1 MEKLAAYLYRTHEGL
16 ALLNGFLGTPLA
28 LRHPVSVVDVIE
40 QKFHVAA
47 ALKAEHALHDWALTE
62 TAWAQR
68 GRLRAGPFEFS
79 YDYQRA
85 DLEVCGPSFY
95 QFDSSAAA
103 NETIYTSSG
112 MAAISALLLACVRL
126 MSEADILA
134 LPGSYGETLELIESY
149 ARQLRLVRLKSSP
162 GEIAARAGR
171 LRILLFDS
179 CAPAAAF
186 EASLHCARPRLDL
199 VIFDTTCFSSGS
211 GRIRRVLSWAR
222 RWEIPIVL
230 VRSHTKLDSL
240 GLEYGRLGSAVFVAC
255 ENRVA
260 PARQQQLKD
269 LAMEMR
275 NAVRLFGGAA
285 LPAHF
290 PPYVGTKAYRA
301 LTDKRVAAILRN
313 SRRTAHHF
321 ASALPGSTAELHFAH
336 GLYVTLAPARMLD
349 EQQTKQMAADL
360 CGDLKKAG
368 LPLRHAGSFGFDFG
382 AAEWFRDTT
391 RNRCVVRIAVPD
403 LPTPLW
409 DQVVQ
414 AVAQWW
420 SRHEDRGKTPSSASR
435 PQVVIP

>member
-1 MEKLAAYLYRTHEGL
+1 MGAHG
-16 ALLNGFLGTPLA
+16 
-28 LRHPVSVVDVIE
+28 DC
-40 QKFHVAA
+40 
-47 ALKAEHALHDWALTE
+47 WAH
-62 TAWAQR
+62 Q

-85 DLEVCGPSFY
+85 DLEVRGPSFY

-112 MAAISALLLACVRL
+112 MAAISALLLASVRL

-134 LPGSYGETLELIESY
+134 LPGSYGETLELIENH

-162 GEIAARAGR
+162 GEIASRAGR

-179 CAPAAAF
+179 CTPAAAF
-186 EASLHCARPRLDL
+186 EATLHCARPHLDL

-255 ENRVA
+255 EKRVA
-260 PARQQQLKD
+260 TAKQERLED
-269 LAMEMR
+269 LAREMR
-275 NAVRLFGGAA
+275 NAVRLLGGAA

-313 SRRTAHHF
+313 SRRTARYF
-321 ASALPGSTAELHFAH
+321 ASALPGSSAELHFAH
-336 GLYVTLAPARMLD
+336 GLYVTLAPKRMLD
-349 EQQTKQMAADL
+349 EKQTKQMAADL
-360 CGDLKKAG
+360 CDDLRKAG

-382 AAEWFRDTT
+382 GAEWFRDTT
-391 RNRCVVRIAVPD
+391 CNRYVVRIAVPD

-409 DQVVQ
+409 DQVAR
-414 AVAQWW
+414 AVVQWW
-420 SRHEDRGKTPSSASR
+420 SVHEEQKFRSAGL
-435 PQVVIP
+435 PMNAPV